1 MGRKKSRKKSGCW
14 LENSLL
20 KEREKR
26 EGEGVYI
33 WRAEGGG
40 LGFGE
45 LNGMTRSGTDQTKIT
60 PRNDFLIFDVFN
72 RKSRDICFFGI
83 LKNSRRYTR
92 VARMVDRGMEVL
104 NNKKTE
110 HREVSTA
117 TRSGS

>member
-1 MGRKKSRKKSGCW
+1 MVWCW

-33 WRAEGGG
+33 WRVEGGG

-60 PRNDFLIFDVFN
+60 PRNDF
-72 RKSRDICFFGI
+72 
-83 LKNSRRYTR
+83 
-92 VARMVDRGMEVL
+92 
-104 NNKKTE
+104 
-110 HREVSTA
+110 
-117 TRSGS
+117 

>member
-1 MGRKKSRKKSGCW
+1 MVWCW

-60 PRNDFLIFDVFN
+60 PRNDFLFLMFLKESHVTFAFSVF
-72 RKSRDICFFGI
+72 
-83 LKNSRRYTR
+83 
-92 VARMVDRGMEVL
+92 
-104 NNKKTE
+104 
-110 HREVSTA
+110 
-117 TRSGS
+117 

>member
-1 MGRKKSRKKSGCW
+1 MVWCC

-45 LNGMTRSGTDQTKIT
+45 LNGMTRSGTDQIKIT
-60 PRNDFLIFDVFN
+60 PRNDF
-72 RKSRDICFFGI
+72 
-83 LKNSRRYTR
+83 
-92 VARMVDRGMEVL
+92 
-104 NNKKTE
+104 
-110 HREVSTA
+110 
-117 TRSGS
+117 